1 MIAATFRGLI
11 WNLVVGISQG
21 RLYSAAH
28 ESVGVAAE
36 RVLALLGECADSRCA
51 IMVVKDDLVFNNTLF
66 REAGIHGVKLVR
78 LLGAKG
84 ISRVDFQPGVSVG
97 EIRALFAD
105 LASTK
110 DAAGQYAH
118 IRLGRVE
125 MNTAAQGA
133 VAGASA
139 DAGSLDDALN
149 DEQIARVKTVYGQ
162 VSPFRELPIVGL
174 EEVVTTFLLTFRR
187 GANLLRMLSP
197 VKSHSE
203 HTYTHA
209 INVSVLAM
217 ALAENLGLKDDSV
230 QSIGIAAL
238 LHDVGKLL
246 IPQEVLH
253 KPGALSS
260 EEFGTIM
267 KHPLYGA
274 AYLARV
280 EGITKLAVLV
290 ALEHHRK
297 FDTSGYP
304 VLRDNGRR
312 QHAASQI
319 VTIADFYDALRS
331 HRPYRRSLS
340 MGEVLAIMQ
349 KESGTGFNPALLQRF
364 TRMMLKAAAEA

>member
-1 MIAATFRGLI
+1 MNSATFRGLI

-21 RLYSAAH
+21 RLYSIDH
-28 ESVGVAAE
+28 ESVAVAAA
-36 RVLALLGECADSRCA
+36 RVLTLLGEFPEGLCS

-66 REAGIHGVKLVR
+66 REAGIHGDKLVR

-84 ISRVDFQPGVSVG
+84 ISRVEFRQGVSAG
-97 EIRALFAD
+97 EIRQLFGD
-105 LASTK
+105 LA
-110 DAAGQYAH
+110 AATAPPGRYEH

-125 MNTAAQGA
+125 LG
-133 VAGASA
+133 VAGPIA
-139 DAGSLDDALN
+139 DAGPVDDPFHA
-149 DEQIARVKTVYGQ
+149 EQLARVQEVYGQ

-174 EEVVTTFLLTFRR
+174 EEVVSTFLLTLRR
-187 GANLLRMLSP
+187 GANLMRMLSP
-197 VKSHSE
+197 VKLYSE

-209 INVSVLAM
+209 LNVSILAM
-217 ALAENLGLKDDSV
+217 ALAENLGFKDASV
-230 QSIGIAAL
+230 QAIGIAAL

-246 IPQEVLH
+246 IPKEILH
-253 KPGALSS
+253 KPGKLSN
-260 EEFGTIM
+260 EEFATIQ

-280 EGITKLAVLV
+280 EGLTPLAVLA

-304 VLRDNGRR
+304 VLRENGRR

-319 VTIADFYDALRS
+319 VAITDFYDALRS

-340 MGEVLAIMQ
+340 TTEVLGIMQ
-349 KESGTGFNPALLQRF
+349 KESGTGFNPGLLNRF
-364 TRMMLKAAAEA
+364 TALMMQAAAAE

>member
-1 MIAATFRGLI
+1 MSDTIFRGLV
-11 WNLVVGISQG
+11 WNMVVGISQV
-21 RLYSAAH
+21 RLYSIGH
-28 ESVGVAAE
+28 ESVVVAAE
-36 RVLALLGECADSRCA
+36 RVRALLDDLPDGPRT

-66 REAGIHGVKLVR
+66 RESGMHGVKLVR

-84 ISRVDFQPGVSVG
+84 VSRVEFLQGVTTE
-97 EIRALFAD
+97 EIRRLFAD
-105 LASTK
+105 VAAAK
-110 DAAGQYAH
+110 DPPGLYAH

-125 MNTAAQGA
+125 LGTAAPG
-133 VAGASA
+133 A
-139 DAGSLDDALN
+139 DADLADAAFHA
-149 DEQIARVKTVYGQ
+149 EQQARVQAVYSQ
-162 VSPFRELPIVGL
+162 ISPFRDLPTTGI

-187 GANLLRMLSP
+187 GANVLRMLSP
-197 VKSHSE
+197 VRTHSE

-209 INVSVLAM
+209 INVSILAM
-217 ALAENLGLKDDSV
+217 ALAESLGLKDESV
-230 QSIGIAAL
+230 QAIGVAGL

-246 IPQEVLH
+246 IPKEILH
-253 KPGALSS
+253 KPGKLSD
-260 EEFGTIM
+260 EEFGTIA

-280 EGITKLAVLV
+280 EGLTPLAVLV

-304 VLRDNGRR
+304 VLRDTGRR

-340 MGEVLAIMQ
+340 MSEVLGIMH
-349 KESGTGFNPALLQRF
+349 KESGTVFNPGLLARF
-364 TRMMLKAAAEA
+364 TQLMLKAAAEA

>member
-1 MIAATFRGLI
+1 MSDATFRGLI

-21 RLYSAAH
+21 RYYSVDH
-28 ESVGVAAE
+28 ESVVVAAG
-36 RVLALLGECADSRCA
+36 RVLSLLGQLPEGRCS
-51 IMVVKDDLVFNNTLF
+51 IMVVKEDLVLNNTLF
-66 REAGIHGVKLVR
+66 REAGMHGEKLVR

-84 ISRVDFQPGVSVG
+84 VTRVDFLPGVSAK

-105 LASTK
+105 I
-110 DAAGQYAH
+110 AAAQGAPGRYEH
-118 IRLGRVE
+118 IRLGRIE
-125 MNTAAQGA
+125 LGAAA
-133 VAGASA
+133 AAPAAAAGV
-139 DAGSLDDALN
+139 DAAAFQA
-149 DEQIARVKTVYGQ
+149 EQLARVQEIYGQ

-174 EEVVTTFLLTFRR
+174 EEIVTGFLLTFRR

-209 INVSVLAM
+209 INVSILAM
-217 ALAENLGLKDDSV
+217 ALSESLGLKDESV
-230 QSIGIAAL
+230 QAIGIAAL
-238 LHDVGKLL
+238 LHDIGKLL
-246 IPQEVLH
+246 IPKEILH

-260 EEFGTIM
+260 EEFGKI
-267 KHPLYGA
+267 KQHPLYGA

-280 EGITKLAVLV
+280 EGLTPLAVLV

-297 FDTSGYP
+297 YDTSGYP
-304 VLRDNGRR
+304 VLRDTGRR

-340 MGEVLAIMQ
+340 TGEVLGIMQ
-349 KESGTGFNPALLQRF
+349 KESGSGFNPGLLQRF
-364 TRMMLKAAAEA
+364 TVLMARAVAEA